1 MKEYEITYLG
11 IEDGEKMQMVGSG
24 HGFNGQDAVR
34 DFLFWHTDVIK
45 ILKVRFYR
53 EYQVA

>member
-34 DFLFWHTDVIK
+34 DFLFWHTDVIQ